1 MDVADQGIERR
12 IAENADY
19 ISGGILHG
27 SGNQPV
33 RNGIISRRCNVI
45 DRCKTVFIINGIGGS
60 SDMVNLVEIIV
71 ERPITFCSRN
81 RKRNI
86 IRNFRYRKRRR
97 RIITVEKTVKFTA
110 STGVNETVRNIRY
123 GIVMNRIRLC
133 RRRAAD
139 VKAAAS
145 VDRQRTPVPDQCGV

>member
-1 MDVADQGIERR
+1 
-12 IAENADY
+12 
-19 ISGGILHG
+19 
-27 SGNQPV
+27 
-33 RNGIISRRCNVI
+33 
-45 DRCKTVFIINGIGGS
+45 
-60 SDMVNLVEIIV
+60 MVNLVEIIV

-81 RKRNI
+81 RKRNV

-110 STGVNETVRNIRY
+110 SAAYRINETVRNIRY

-145 VDRQRTPVPDQCGV
+145 VDRQRAPETPEEIEAFSRAPFVTLTVPPFSFRMPLTSGDFEEPVDTVTFRLN